1 VVLTDKHFCASCAS
15 AFFLIVRNC
24 LRFSIISGISFILMF
39 LGKAVI
45 MSSSGL
51 IAYIIIMNSELT
63 DKVTSPIFPTIVS
76 VFIAYIIASVF
87 LSVYSFASTAILH
100 CFILSED
107 IGSKEH
113 PACLNEF
120 IKVNDEHNEKRNKG
134 KGGND
139 KKEDEKKDG
148 APPPGEGPSEAVKG
162 KDEKKA
168 NDMA

>member
-1 VVLTDKHFCASCAS
+1 
-15 AFFLIVRNC
+15 
-24 LRFSIISGISFILMF
+24 
-39 LGKAVI
+39 
-45 MSSSGL
+45 
-51 IAYIIIMNSELT
+51 MNSKLR

-120 IKVNDEHNEKRNKG
+120 IKVNDEHNEKRNKKG
-134 KGGND
+134 KGAKENKD
-139 KKEDEKKDG
+139 EEKKEPVA
-148 APPPGEGPSEAVKG
+148 APGGEGPDDGIKG
-162 KDEKKA
+162 KSEKKA